1 MRAPRLVVIGTPS
14 IDRIEIRGETLSTV
28 GGSGFITAVAARVV
42 GTSAGLV
49 ARVPRRIPS
58 RIGVAFAPGAVD
70 AGGLVIVEGTLPG
83 FHISY
88 DNDESAT
95 YLTIESGEEADLNAL
110 DVPRRWLAAEWVH
123 IGPLAASAAQQLD
136 FLDALRERG
145 YRGGLSAGT
154 FSRAAA
160 TEPEVVRDL
169 FDRVDIA
176 FLNRDEADRIYPG
189 GMPNDTVVCVT
200 EGRSGVRRWD
210 GSSWTRYPTIAITA
224 VDPTGAGDAFVGGY
238 LGGMLLDDPDPVRSG
253 LETASIIVGGPGAA
267 PLIEALPTR
276 VEVETDPAA
285 AGSGTAVV
293 DLARTAEAAAH
304 LGDVARTAALD
315 FCGSPFP
322 ELGDP
327 SAVDALAVGTLHQ
340 YGFWEGTDRGY
351 GGPMWATID
360 GIRRKGSD
368 FIWHAFT
375 RAAVADP
382 TVLDPDRL
390 ASDPLLFDEICTADD
405 GVCPIPDVS
414 SHRVLQ
420 QAYGTAIADVGGISA
435 VIDRANS
442 TQDPLATFLES
453 LTSIPGFGED
463 PLAKKANLLALVLAN
478 RPEQFLDLRGPS
490 MIAPI
495 VDYHIM
501 RTTLRTGCVV
511 IADGDTRQHLTDRT
525 WVGSAAESSIRVA
538 ARDAVKALCE
548 RSGLDVA
555 EVDGFLFSLGRRLC
569 LETEPPK
576 CNECPIEAAC
586 GRDVDLFQPIFRTT
600 AY

>member
-1 MRAPRLVVIGTPS
+1 MRAPQLVVIGTPS

-28 GGSGFITAVAARVV
+28 GGSGFITSVAARVV
-42 GTSAGLV
+42 GASAGLI
-49 ARVPRRIPS
+49 ARVPRRLPS
-58 RIGVAFAPGAVD
+58 RIAAAFAPGAVD
-70 AGGLVIVEGTLPG
+70 AGGLVIVDGTLPG

-88 DNDESAT
+88 DKDESAT
-95 YLTIESGEEADLNAL
+95 YLTIESGEEADVNAL
-110 DVPRRWLAAEWVH
+110 DIPRRWLAAEWVH

-136 FLDALRERG
+136 FLDELRGRG

-160 TEPEVVRDL
+160 TESGVVRDL

-176 FLNRDEADRIYPG
+176 FLNRDEADQIYPE
-189 GMPNDTVVCVT
+189 GMPTDTVICVT
-200 EGRSGVRRWD
+200 EGHSGVRRWD
-210 GSSWTRYPTIAITA
+210 GSHWTKHPTVAITA

-238 LGGMLLDDPDPVRSG
+238 LGGMLLDDPDPVRRG
-253 LETASIIVGGPGAA
+253 LETASLIVRGPGAA

-285 AGSGTAVV
+285 ARSGTAVV
-293 DLARTAEAAAH
+293 DLERTAEVAAL

-322 ELGDP
+322 ELGDLN
-327 SAVDALAVGTLHQ
+327 AVDALTVGTLHQ
-340 YGFWEGTDRGY
+340 YGFWDGTDRGY

-360 GIRRKGSD
+360 GTRRKGSD

-382 TVLDPDRL
+382 TCLDPDRL

-420 QAYGTAIADVGGISA
+420 QAYGAAIAELGGISA

-442 TQDPLATFLES
+442 TQDPLASFLES
-453 LTSIPGFGED
+453 LTSIPGFAED

-478 RPEQFLDLRGPS
+478 RPEHFLDLRGPS
-490 MIAPI
+490 TIAPI

-501 RTTLRTGCVV
+501 RTTLRTGCVT

-525 WVGSAAESSIRVA
+525 WVGSTAESSIRVA
-538 ARDAVKALCE
+538 ARDAINALCE
-548 RSGLDVA
+548 HSGLDVA

-569 LETEPPK
+569 LETEPPR
-576 CNECPIEAAC
+576 CAQCPIEAAC